1 LEGWAVVDG
10 AGVAGVD
17 GGGGVAVVVDV
28 VAAACV
34 QAGVGGEDGVARI
47 GLCTCCAGRT
57 GEVVAVVA
65 AAVVVVVVVD

>member
-1 LEGWAVVDG
+1 MEGWAVVGG

-17 GGGGVAVVVDV
+17 GGDGGGAAAVVVV

-47 GLCTCCAGRT
+47 GSDD
-57 GEVVAVVA
+57 VVAVNKKKWMNFS
-65 AAVVVVVVVD
+65 DEI